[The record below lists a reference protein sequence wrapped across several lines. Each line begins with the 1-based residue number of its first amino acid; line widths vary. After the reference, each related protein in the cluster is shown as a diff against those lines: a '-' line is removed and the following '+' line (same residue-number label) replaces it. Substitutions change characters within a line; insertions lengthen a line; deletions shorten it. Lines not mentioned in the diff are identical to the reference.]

1 MDKGRRLGLDAAPA
15 DDHARGVRSILCLA
29 VVLAV
34 PLSAAVLLPAC
45 QRDETKPVGAGGSAA
60 GSSAAPAPSIET
72 KTAAGTLRGSWQV
85 DGFVA
90 APSPSG
96 SSSAAA
102 FEQDK
107 QQAHVQAIRIVYTG
121 DQVKIYEPGQ
131 PLLSSSYEVKESHP
145 TWCRLLSGKDEVVI
159 TFLDDDHMVID
170 RKGNAYGAKMKM
182 KRAVDGPGTG
192 KPYATPPSASGSA
205 SGSASP
211 PPTPSTKPSASTKL

>member
-1 MDKGRRLGLDAAPA
+1 MDAPERPGLDAAPRA
-15 DDHARGVRSILCLA
+15 DHHRRVVRSLSCLA
-29 VVLAV
+29 LALLL
-34 PLSAAVLLPAC
+34 PTFLLPAC
-45 QRDETKPVGAGGSAA
+45 QRDETKPVGPGGTVA
-60 GSSAAPAPSIET
+60 SSAAAAPSIET

-85 DGFVA
+85 DGFEA

-96 SSSAAA
+96 SSSASA
-102 FEQDK
+102 FEKDK

-159 TFLDDDHMVID
+159 TFVDDDHMVID
-170 RKGNAYGAKMKM
+170 RKNNAYGAKMKM

-192 KPYATPPSASGSA
+192 KPYATPPGASGSASASASGSA
-205 SGSASP
+205 SAKPAS
-211 PPTPSTKPSASTKL
+211 SASTKL